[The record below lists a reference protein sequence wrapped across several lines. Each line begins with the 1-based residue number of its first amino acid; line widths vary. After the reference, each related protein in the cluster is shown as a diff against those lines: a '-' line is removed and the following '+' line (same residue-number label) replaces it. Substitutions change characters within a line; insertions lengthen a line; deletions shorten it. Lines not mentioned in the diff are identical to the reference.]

1 MHEGGVRDGEN
12 ICPRFWDLQVAQC
25 RSGPSQA
32 HREWVVVS
40 GGLRDVPGC
49 PVVKTLPSNAGRVD
63 SISGQGAKI
72 PHSLGPKHKKN
83 RSNIVTNSIK
93 TLKVVCIKKS

>member
-1 MHEGGVRDGEN
+1 M
-12 ICPRFWDLQVAQC
+12 QVAQC

-32 HREWVVVS
+32 HREWVVVG
-40 GGLRDVPGC
+40 GGLRDFPGC

-72 PHSLGPKHKKN
+72 PHSLGPKHKKKN
-83 RSNIVTNSIK
+83 RSTIVTNSIK
-93 TLKVVCIKKS
+93 TLKVVHIKKS